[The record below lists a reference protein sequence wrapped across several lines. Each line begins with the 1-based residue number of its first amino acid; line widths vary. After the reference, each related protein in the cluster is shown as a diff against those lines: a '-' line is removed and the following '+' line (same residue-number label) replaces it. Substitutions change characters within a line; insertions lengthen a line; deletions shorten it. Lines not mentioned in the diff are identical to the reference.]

1 MRLEGISMDFRKIL
15 SLLATVTV
23 TGYFVLPQQPA
34 IAAEAMATGPRAAAV
49 RPDSAVEESASR
61 LTLGRALALA
71 LKYNAGLSAF
81 SQELRASEAAIL
93 QAGVLP
99 NPVLELTGENLDNAR
114 LRQDGDRTTGI
125 QIGQLIEL
133 GGKRSARVRIA
144 ETGRDLANWDYE
156 AKRIDVLLQ
165 VSQYFIDT
173 VAAQESLL
181 LTGESLKLARD
192 VADAVAKRVL
202 AGKVSPI
209 EETKAKLALAAAQ
222 IDAEQARRQLAAAR
236 KNLASMW
243 GNPEPLFESATA
255 DLESIQP
262 LPGYEQLTARVR
274 NNPDLARWNTEIARR
289 QAAID
294 AEKAKAIPDITVSVG
309 RRRFSQFEDHAYMLG
324 VSIPIPLF
332 DRNRGGI
339 VETHRRLDKA
349 MDEQRAAEDR
359 LLAEFSRGFQRLS
372 GIRAEIETLRNSMLP
387 GARSAYDGATKGYQL
402 GKFGILDVLDAQ
414 RTLFQTRTQYLKA
427 LADYHRGS
435 NEIERLIGGPL
446 SGATP
451 VAAKP

>member
-1 MRLEGISMDFRKIL
+1 MDFRKIW

-23 TGYFVLPQQPA
+23 TGYFVLPHQPA
-34 IAAEAMATGPRAAAV
+34 IAGEAMATGPRAAAI

-144 ETGRDLANWDYE
+144 ETSRDLANWDYE

-222 IDAEQARRQLAAAR
+222 IDAEQGRRQLAAAR
-236 KNLASMW
+236 KNLALMW

-294 AEKAKAIPDITVSVG
+294 AEKAKAVPDITVSVG

-446 SGATP
+446 HGATP
-451 VAAKP
+451 VAVRP